1 MPTFTTFRYLFIPKE
16 STNTL
21 VDPLRCK
28 ESTPQCNLDEVLEMR
43 YPTIESLGKR
53 FVVRNSLEN
62 KYYVFDDMSSFS
74 DYFDKLD
81 DSNKCFHEVIIGK
94 RPQRIKFDIDAVES
108 LLTSCV
114 KSACENDPEF
124 NVIGEAH
131 NSVLQDIDEAI
142 CNSFYVAY
150 QKIITPDDILTTT
163 STAYDPECK
172 EIKYSYHKVI
182 KGYYVESNTEAA
194 NYVSEYF
201 TKFLRPDFHP
211 IIDFYVYKSIQNF
224 RIVHNHKENSDRVKV
239 PVGEYLGL
247 TYYIVQNIEGCVLLP
262 KKMVVDSLQR
272 KGSTSVLVDSVS
284 NFDQTH
290 LTNNDINKALALANI
305 GDDHT
310 VRKINGGLIEF
321 KRLQPSYC
329 DLCKRKHDNDNTLIL
344 SVVTDNSENNSL
356 VSRVYMLCRHN
367 RTGRVYMGSFEPELV
382 DEVIM
387 ADNSSPLYENNTTPK
402 LTKKIVQEKVLDL
415 VLDQRSAATNQHS
428 AATDQRSADQ
438 RSADQRSADHS
449 KFLSLPADCK
459 NIYSSKELKDF
470 EYVDTLCI
478 RAGMKMGK
486 TKKLVEYVNKYF
498 NDTDYYTNNII
509 LVSFRQTFSKEVQNK
524 FKGFVLYNEVSGE
537 LNDSRVIIQVESLHR
552 ITIGAGKHRPDLLIL
567 DECESIFDQFDSG
580 LHKKFA
586 ESWAVFKWLMAYS
599 SHLVCM
605 DANLSNRTYEIISRM
620 RSKFLPT
627 INYHFN
633 SYQNATDDTY
643 NITVNKSEWYLDLYN
658 SLGSGNK
665 IAVAISSLTEAKVL
679 YEGIMSKYP
688 TLKIGF
694 YSSKTPMS
702 EKKLHFSNVDEY
714 WSCYDVL
721 IYTPTVS
728 AGISFEKPHYDK
740 LYAYFTD
747 SSCHAE
753 VCIQMIGRIRN
764 LKSKNYVVCIDSTRR
779 NLPVDVGVIRNTLM
793 DSRSNLFKE
802 MGESPLEFEYD
813 ASGKVKFY
821 ENDYFY
827 VWLENTRIKNLSKNN
842 FIQRFVH
849 LISSVGPKI
858 VKLSVKADLDQLNDI
873 EVENIGLK
881 NQIKNTEADLIV
893 KAPELTVTEITAV
906 MNKFI
911 DSGVKD
917 LDSSSAS
924 LDLTNDE
931 RYGFEK
937 FRLRRDYQWGGKI
950 DKQFVQEY
958 NNPRSRRI
966 FRNLVK
972 ITGFTN
978 NNKEGDM
985 LSKLADIQN
994 EERINYEV
1002 ALDSEEKYLQDVRK
1016 KYMFDQHW
1024 LAVEMLRICGITS
1037 LRDTTWISQHDL
1049 KKAFIAN
1056 EKKMYNAL
1064 MNLSKNSEDQVK
1076 KPVLYAFT
1084 YKETK
1089 NAREYVGGILTH
1101 INKILLSMYGIKI
1114 ASSRAD
1120 PDIYKLQPNKQ
1131 FDLISD
1137 DAKSIPCV
1145 NAKWRP
1151 LDDSGEVSGP
1161 KAPYMYLD

>member
-16 STNTL
+16 S
-21 VDPLRCK
+21 
-28 ESTPQCNLDEVLEMR
+28 SPQCNLDEVLEMR

-62 KYYVFDDMSSFS
+62 KYYVFDDMNSFS

-108 LLTSCV
+108 LLSSCV
-114 KSACENDPEF
+114 KSASENDPEF
-124 NVIGEAH
+124 DIIGGSEDAL
-131 NSVLQDIDEAI
+131 LQDIDEAI

-182 KGYYVESNTEAA
+182 KGYYVESNIEAA

-224 RIVHNHKENSDRVKV
+224 RIVYNHKENSDRVKV
-239 PVGEYLGL
+239 PVGEHLGL
-247 TYYIVQNIEGCVLLP
+247 TQYLVQNIEGCLLLP
-262 KKMVVDSLQR
+262 KKMAR
-272 KGSTSVLVDSVS
+272 DSVS

-290 LTNNDINKALALANI
+290 LTNNDINKAVALANI
-305 GDDHT
+305 GGDHT
-310 VRKINGGLIEF
+310 IRKINGGLIEF

-344 SVVTDNSENNSL
+344 SVVTDNALACPNNSL

-367 RTGRVYMGSFEPELV
+367 RTGRAYVGSFEPDLV
-382 DEVIM
+382 DEVVM
-387 ADNSSPLYENNTTPK
+387 AENSSELYENNTSASTPK
-402 LTKKIVQEKVLDL
+402 LTKKVVQEKVLDS
-415 VLDQRSAATNQHS
+415 VLGQNQHS
-428 AATDQRSADQ
+428 AAT
-438 RSADQRSADHS
+438 DQRSADHS

-459 NIYSSKELKDF
+459 NIYSAKELKDF

-498 NDTDYYTNNII
+498 TDTDYYTNNII

-552 ITIGAGKHRPDLLIL
+552 ISIGAGKHRPDLLIL

-620 RSKFLPT
+620 RGKLLPT

-633 SYQNATDDTY
+633 SYQNATNDTY

-747 SSCHAE
+747 NSCHAE

-764 LKSKNYVVCIDSTRR
+764 VKSKNYVVCIDSTRR
-779 NLPVDVGVIRNTLM
+779 NLPVDVGVIRNALM

-802 MGESPLEFEYD
+802 MGEAPLEFEYD
-813 ASGKVKFY
+813 ANGKVKFY
-821 ENDYFY
+821 ENNYFH

-842 FIQRFVH
+842 FIQRFIH

-858 VKLSVKADLDQLNDI
+858 IKLSVKADLDQLNDI

-881 NQIKNTEADLIV
+881 NQIKDTEADLIV

-972 ITGFTN
+972 ITN
-978 NNKEGDM
+978 NSKEGDM

-994 EERINYEV
+994 EERINYEI
-1002 ALDSEEKYLQDVRK
+1002 ALDSEEKYLQDVRR

-1024 LAVEMLRICGITS
+1024 IAVEMLRICGITS

-1056 EKKMYNAL
+1056 EKKMYDAL

-1161 KAPYMYLD
+1161 RAPYMYLD